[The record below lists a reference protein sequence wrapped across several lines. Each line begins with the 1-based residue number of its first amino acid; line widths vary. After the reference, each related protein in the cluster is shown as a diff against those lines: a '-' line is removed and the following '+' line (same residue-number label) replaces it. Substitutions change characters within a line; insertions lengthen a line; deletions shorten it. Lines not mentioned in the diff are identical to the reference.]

1 MSTLTLA
8 LPLAYYGRVFPAASA
23 ARAVSTG
30 TAASASASAPALAP
44 ALASLAERERIWAL
58 GLDAATGRF
67 RPNEAETAVLIETA
81 LDVRLIRAP
90 KWSRADWFDEHG
102 VSYDAVGP
110 FAAGRF
116 EQQWRRFS
124 EQILL
129 HLRKADLIPVDVSLF
144 TRPQVRTVERFI
156 ADRRLTPR
164 VFTLGHTWPR

>member
-1 MSTLTLA
+1 LSTLTLA
-8 LPLAYYGRVFPAASA
+8 LPLAYYGRVCPAASA
-23 ARAVSTG
+23 ARAVST
-30 TAASASASAPALAP
+30 SASLAS
-44 ALASLAERERIWAL
+44 ASLAERERVWAL

-81 LDVRLIRAP
+81 LGVRLIRAP

-129 HLRKADLIPVDVSLF
+129 HLRKADLVPVDVSLF
-144 TRPQVRTVERFI
+144 TRPQVRTIERFI
-156 ADRRLTPR
+156 GDRRLTPR
-164 VFTLGHTWPR
+164 VFTLGHPWPR

>member
-30 TAASASASAPALAP
+30 TAASAP

-81 LDVRLIRAP
+81 LGVRLIRAP

-129 HLRKADLIPVDVSLF
+129 HLREADLIPVDVSLF

>member
-1 MSTLTLA
+1 MAAPA
-8 LPLAYYGRVFPAASA
+8 LPLIA
-23 ARAVSTG
+23 
-30 TAASASASAPALAP
+30 TAAAMAV
-44 ALASLAERERIWAL
+44 ERERIWAL

-67 RPNEAETAVLIETA
+67 RPNEAETAVRIETI
-81 LDVRLIRAP
+81 LGVRLIRAP

-102 VSYDAVGP
+102 TSYDAVGP

-129 HLRKADLIPVDVSLF
+129 HLRKADLVPVDVSLF
-144 TRPQVRTVERFI
+144 TGPQVDTIESFI
-156 ADRRLTPR
+156 AGRRLGPR

>member
-1 MSTLTLA
+1 LSTLTLA

-30 TAASASASAPALAP
+30 AAAPASL
-44 ALASLAERERIWAL
+44 ALASLAERERVWAL

-81 LDVRLIRAP
+81 LGVRLIRAP

-144 TRPQVRTVERFI
+144 TRPQVRTVEHFI
-156 ADRRLTPR
+156 AARRLIPR
-164 VFTLGHTWPR
+164 VFTLGHTWLH

>member
-8 LPLAYYGRVFPAASA
+8 LPQAFYGRVFPAASA
-23 ARAVSTG
+23 ARAVST
-30 TAASASASAPALAP
+30 SAL
-44 ALASLAERERIWAL
+44 LAERERVWAL

-81 LDVRLIRAP
+81 LGVHLIRAP

-129 HLRKADLIPVDVSLF
+129 HLRKADLVPVDVSLF
-144 TRPQVRTVERFI
+144 TRPQVRTIERFI
-156 ADRRLTPR
+156 GDRRLTPR
-164 VFTLGHTWPR
+164 VFTLGHPWPR

>member
-23 ARAVSTG
+23 S
-30 TAASASASAPALAP
+30 P
-44 ALASLAERERIWAL
+44 ALASSASVSPALASPASASLAEHERVWAL

-81 LDVRLIRAP
+81 LGVRLVRAP

-102 VSYDAVGP
+102 VTYDAVGP

-129 HLRKADLIPVDVSLF
+129 HLRKADLVPVDVSLF
-144 TRPQVRTVERFI
+144 TRPQVRTIERFI

>member
-8 LPLAYYGRVFPAASA
+8 LPPAYHERVLSAASA
-23 ARAVSTG
+23 VRAVSTG
-30 TAASASASAPALAP
+30 TAASARSAEL
-44 ALASLAERERIWAL
+44 ERIWAL

-81 LDVRLIRAP
+81 LGVRLVRAP

-129 HLRKADLIPVDVSLF
+129 HLRKADLVPVDVSLF
-144 TRPQVRTVERFI
+144 TRGQTRTVERFI

-164 VFTLGHTWPR
+164 VFTLGHSWPR

>member
-1 MSTLTLA
+1 LTILTLA
-8 LPLAYYGRVFPAASA
+8 LPQAYHEWVFPAASA
-23 ARAVSTG
+23 VRAVSTG
-30 TAASASASAPALAP
+30 TAALPGPAD
-44 ALASLAERERIWAL
+44 RERIWAL

-81 LDVRLIRAP
+81 LGVRLVRAP

-129 HLRKADLIPVDVSLF
+129 HLRKADLVPVDVSLF
-144 TRPQVRTVERFI
+144 TRAQTRTVESFI

-164 VFTLGHTWPR
+164 VFTLGHPWPR

>member
-1 MSTLTLA
+1 LSTLTLA

-30 TAASASASAPALAP
+30 TAASAP

-67 RPNEAETAVLIETA
+67 RPNEAETAVLIEMA
-81 LDVRLIRAP
+81 LGVRLIRAP

-129 HLRKADLIPVDVSLF
+129 HLRKADLVPVDVSLF
-144 TRPQVRTVERFI
+144 TYAQARTVERFI